1 MADDFYHI
9 LSVPRV
15 ASHSEIS
22 KAYRHL
28 ALRYHPDKN
37 ADPGAL
43 SAFLRISEAYN
54 TLKNEVSRTQYDF
67 QQSFHSLF
75 GYVRS
80 RSFSESEE
88 QQDCDEME
96 SFTRAHSEGQR
107 CKLCTKLLQAS
118 RPRFHFLTEHFP
130 EFTKWKAKW
139 SAPPSKRRKTAPT
152 ANNGK

>member
-1 MADDFYHI
+1 MADDFYRV

-15 ASHSEIS
+15 ASNSEIS

-28 ALRYHPDKN
+28 ALQYHPDKN
-37 ADPGAL
+37 ADPSAL

-54 TLKNEVSRTQYDF
+54 TLKNEASRSQYDF

-75 GYVRS
+75 DYVRA
-80 RSFSESEE
+80 RSCSEGEG

-96 SFTRAHSEGQR
+96 SFTRANSEGQR
-107 CKLCTKLLQAS
+107 CKLCAKLLQVA

-130 EFTKWKAKW
+130 EFSKWKAKW
-139 SAPPSKRRKTAPT
+139 SAPPSKRRKTATT